1 MLLDPN
7 APTAFISV
15 SEKSGLTELASTLT
29 GQFGY
34 QLLATGGTFSHL
46 QEAGLNAIESTE
58 LTGFGELAG
67 GRVKSLHPSIYAG
80 ILSKR
85 DELET
90 GDEPLPVTIDA
101 VIVNLYPFED
111 TLKQGGSDGELIEK
125 IDIGG
130 PSLLRAAAKNHAF
143 VNVLSNPDQYDSF
156 IAELASNEG
165 ESTLAYRKNLAKA
178 AFALTHWYDAAISQ
192 WFGNSP
198 LSSSSASA
206 TQARSTQPD
215 IETLP
220 DQLAINLT
228 KLTDLRY
235 GENPHQ
241 QAALYT
247 QAAHED
253 FGFVQLHG
261 KALSYNNLVD
271 MMSAWNI
278 AAEFNPETDGAVCAV
293 IKHNNPCGV
302 AKGHSV
308 ADAWHHAFFADS
320 LSAFGGV
327 VAFNQPVDGE
337 TAEQMKDIFLEVII
351 APEFSADA
359 REILASK
366 KNLRL
371 IARPWTEGNQPPMVI
386 TALDNSRV
394 LIQRDTPNTP
404 IAIDQLMNE
413 GHVSTVTNTKPTAT
427 QLDDMRFAWKV
438 VKHVKSNAIVLAKDG
453 RTVGM
458 GIGQTSRIGAL
469 EIALRQA
476 CDEAKDAV
484 MASDGFLPAVDNV
497 QAAVQARVGAIIQ
510 PGGSIKDKD
519 VVELANT
526 HNLAMV
532 TTGIR
537 EFRH

>member
-15 SEKSGLTELASTLT
+15 SDKSGLTELASALT

-34 QLLATGGTFSHL
+34 QLLATGGTFNHL
-46 QEAGLNAIESTE
+46 QEAGIAAIESTE

-111 TLKQGGSDGELIEK
+111 TLKHGGSDNELIEK

-143 VNVLSNPDQYDSF
+143 VNVLSSPSQYRHF

-165 ESTLAYRKNLAKA
+165 ESTLEYRKNLAKA
-178 AFALTHWYDAAISQ
+178 AFALTHRYDAAISQ

-198 LSSSSASA
+198 LASSGVPVSQAAA
-206 TQARSTQPD
+206 TQNDAD
-215 IETLP
+215 TLP

-327 VAFNQPVDGE
+327 VAFNQPVDGD

-351 APEFSADA
+351 APEFTVDA

-371 IARPWTEGNQPPMVI
+371 IARPWEEGNHPPMSI

-404 IAIDQLMNE
+404 IAIDQLMTD

-484 MASDGFLPAVDNV
+484 MASDGFLPAIDNV

>member
-1 MLLDPN
+1 
-7 APTAFISV
+7 
-15 SEKSGLTELASTLT
+15 
-29 GQFGY
+29 
-34 QLLATGGTFSHL
+34 
-46 QEAGLNAIESTE
+46 
-58 LTGFGELAG
+58 
-67 GRVKSLHPSIYAG
+67 
-80 ILSKR
+80 
-85 DELET
+85 
-90 GDEPLPVTIDA
+90 
-101 VIVNLYPFED
+101 
-111 TLKQGGSDGELIEK
+111 
-125 IDIGG
+125 
-130 PSLLRAAAKNHAF
+130 
-143 VNVLSNPDQYDSF
+143 
-156 IAELASNEG
+156 
-165 ESTLAYRKNLAKA
+165 
-178 AFALTHWYDAAISQ
+178 
-192 WFGNSP
+192 